1 MLIYEALKKDH
12 EKVKSLLNRLLLLN
26 EKSEHSEDL
35 IQQIRDELIP
45 HARAE
50 EAIFYNSLRSIDS
63 AKDLVMHG
71 YGEHMEAEALL
82 KRLQMS
88 DAFNADWKETAI
100 KLKNALEHHIR
111 EEEDRIFSVAKEILT
126 EEEAEKLGDAF
137 EQMKPDIKEEGF
149 LGTTLDLIGNLMP
162 PRFTKAFRKDI
173 PTVGANR

>member
-137 EQMKPDIKEEGF
+137 EQMKPDIKE
-149 LGTTLDLIGNLMP
+149 IG
-162 PRFTKAFRKDI
+162 RASCRER
-173 PTVGANR
+173 V